1 MKRRKGTKLL
11 ALFAA
16 AELFLTAGDILVMAE
31 TANKA
36 EAVEPTGET
45 GELPKN
51 PVHNCTKKDDGTDT
65 TTWSYVY
72 FGSYPQTEVT
82 GYALTAAIT
91 GAAYDANGD
100 AWVNGTKYRR
110 ISKSDT
116 NHDGYFGS
124 GAYRY
129 FKWERIKWRV
139 LSVNGSTIFVMA
151 DKGLDCKNYYE
162 TSTAIITCTWENST
176 LRSWLNNDFYGTA
189 FGSVE
194 QGAVV
199 EQTVVNED
207 NPLYNTEGGNDT
219 RDKVYLLSFSEAMN
233 PDYGFC
239 EDYDTYSVS
248 RGVKASDYA
257 HARGAGVNTDTNYA
271 GNCFW
276 CLRSPGHRTDY
287 AACVGAIGVVHI
299 SGSIANGLSD
309 ACVPALHINLSSDLW
324 YVTDDGTSGEGG
336 GSGTG
341 GTGGSQNAGNN
352 AGSGSG
358 AGAGAAQ
365 ENPKETAVT
374 GKPKASKK
382 AFTVKWSK
390 QTDVSGYQIQ
400 YSTNKKFR
408 KKGTKIKTVKKP
420 SAVKVTIKKLKAG
433 KKYYVRIRTYKT
445 VNGKDYYSGWSKAKT
460 VKVK

>member
-16 AELFLTAGDILVMAE
+16 AALFLTVGDISVRAE

-36 EAVEPTGET
+36 EAVEQTGET

-51 PVHNCTKKDDGTDT
+51 PVHHCTKEEAFGENDT
-65 TTWSYVY
+65 TDWSYVY

-82 GYALTAAIT
+82 GSALADAIIQ
-91 GAAYDANGD
+91 ASYNANGD
-100 AWVNGTKYRR
+100 AWVNGTKYCR

-116 NHDGYFGS
+116 NYDAYFGDS
-124 GAYRY
+124 EYRY

-139 LSVNGSTIFVMA
+139 LNVNGSTMFVAA
-151 DKGLDCKNYYE
+151 DKGLDCKDYNE
-162 TSTAIITCTWENST
+162 EFTSVTWENCT
-176 LRSWLNNDFYGTA
+176 LRSWLNNEFYGTA
-189 FGSVE
+189 FSSGE
-194 QGAVV
+194 QGAIVS
-199 EQTVVNED
+199 QTVVNED
-207 NPLYNTEGGNDT
+207 NYNVEGGNDT
-219 RDKVYLLSFSEAMN
+219 TDKVYLLSFSEVMN

-239 EDYDTYSVS
+239 EDCGIDSVS
-248 RGVKASDYA
+248 RRVKASDYA
-257 HARGAGVNTDTNYA
+257 HARGAYVNANYA
-271 GNCFW
+271 GNCDW
-276 CLRSPGHRTDY
+276 WLRSPGYDTKRAVEVSKSGNVY
-287 AACVGAIGVVHI
+287 SFGNSVVEYI
-299 SGSIANGLSD
+299 D

-341 GTGGSQNAGNN
+341 GNGGSQNAGNN
-352 AGSGSG
+352 AGSGNG